1 MERAGSKGARESV
14 LWFVQTV
21 HKSQEAPSGVCGL
34 HSSLLGR
41 GWHRELM
48 FKAPCSQSSLWG
60 VPTVGRIARGLLLP
74 LGTDKFGKQM
84 LFRPFLEFFSG
95 AGNFEAALPV
105 VHRLWC

>member
-14 LWFVQTV
+14 LWFVQTA
-21 HKSQEAPSGVCGL
+21 QITRGTIMCGL
-34 HSSLLGR
+34 HSFLLGR
-41 GWHRELM
+41 GWHRGLM